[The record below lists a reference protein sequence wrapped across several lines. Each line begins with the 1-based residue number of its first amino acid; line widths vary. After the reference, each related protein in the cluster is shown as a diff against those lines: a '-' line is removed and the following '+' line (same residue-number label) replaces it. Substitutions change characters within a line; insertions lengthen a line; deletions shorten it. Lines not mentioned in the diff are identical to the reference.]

1 MNQSTPPHS
10 NDPQTPGQ
18 PSGPASGAQSG
29 SGQPPHRDR
38 SASSPPPPP
47 PGYMPP
53 WAYGPPPGS
62 SGPSVM
68 RKVTTSIAATLILF
82 SIGLNI
88 YLGIW
93 FASSMRD
100 VGLLEREYRA
110 GDASKRIVVLPVQGI
125 IDNDMSGF
133 VRDALRRMDEKP
145 PRAIVL
151 RIESGGGGITP
162 SDQIYESLRQ
172 FRLKHPDVPI
182 IASYGSLAASGGY
195 YISVGAD
202 HIMAEPTTITGS
214 IGVVAPVMTIDG
226 LLDKIG
232 ITPEVIVATD
242 SPEKDVA
249 NNILRPWDDRDRNEV
264 RRLLD
269 RAHERFVTVVVEGR
283 SSKLTEQQIRE
294 LAQGQV
300 FTTQEAID
308 NDLIDGGGYLD
319 DAIDLA
325 IAEAGLQ
332 QENPQVT
339 VIRRPQPLLATLM
352 GVEHQ
357 RSFELSAD
365 NVRHWVHEMS
375 LPRLEYS
382 YWPR

>member
-10 NDPQTPGQ
+10 GSSRPNHPGS
-18 PSGPASGAQSG
+18 PGGHPGGG
-29 SGQPPHRDR
+29 SGGGPG
-38 SASSPPPPP
+38 AMPPPPP

-53 WAYGPPPGS
+53 WAYGPPHGGSS

-68 RKVTTSIAATLILF
+68 RKVSTSIAATLILF

-93 FASSMRD
+93 FAGSMRD
-100 VGLLEREYRA
+100 VGLLEREFRA
-110 GDASKRIVVLPVQGI
+110 GDAAQRIVVLPVQGI

-133 VRDALRRMDEKP
+133 VRDALRRLDQKP

-162 SDQIYESLRQ
+162 SDQIYEALRQ

-195 YISVGAD
+195 YISAGAD
-202 HIMAEPTTITGS
+202 HIMAEPTSITGS

-242 SPEKDVA
+242 SPDKDVA
-249 NNILRPWDDRDRNEV
+249 NNILRPWEDRDREEV

-269 RAHERFVTVVVEGR
+269 RAHERFVAVVMEGR
-283 SSKLTEQQIRE
+283 ATKLNEAQVRE
-294 LAQGQV
+294 LAKGQV
-300 FTTQEAID
+300 FTTEEAIA
-308 NDLIDGGGYLD
+308 NDLIDGRGYLN
-319 DAIDLA
+319 DAIDHA
-325 IAEAGLQ
+325 IAAAGLLPD
-332 QENPQVT
+332 EPQVT
-339 VIRRPQPLLATLM
+339 VIRRPQPLLAALM
-352 GVEHQ
+352 GVQHQ
-357 RSFELSAD
+357 PSFEMTPD
-365 NVRHWVHEMS
+365 HVRQWVHEMS
-375 LPRLEYS
+375 VPRLEYT